1 MRTNGSAKWR
11 RVKDQSRFEAQLD
24 AGFAAEIAAI
34 PDGIKLHECIQCG
47 TCTAACPMS
56 AYMDYTPR
64 RLIAMTRAGC
74 RDDVLGSLAIWV
86 CTSCYSCTLECP
98 KRIPIT
104 EIVHGLR
111 RIAVEENLYPK
122 RFSTPVM
129 TREFVTMIERRGRS
143 TESWISLKLYM
154 KTRPIQLFKY
164 AFLAIGLM
172 RRGRLSIGRESVR
185 DPGQITTMLRAL
197 ETPSLTP
204 SRDLVA
210 VAAEVA

>member
-1 MRTNGSAKWR
+1 
-11 RVKDQSRFEAQLD
+11 
-24 AGFAAEIAAI
+24 
-34 PDGIKLHECIQCG
+34 
-47 TCTAACPMS
+47 MS

-74 RDDVLGSLAIWV
+74 REDVLGSMAIWV

-111 RIAVEENLYPK
+111 RIAIEENLYPK

-129 TREFVTMIERRGRS
+129 TREFVSMIQKRGRS
-143 TESWISLKLYM
+143 TESWISLKLYL
-154 KTRPIQLFKY
+154 KTRPIQLLKY

-172 RRGRLSIGRESVR
+172 RRGRLSVGRESIR

-197 ETPSLTP
+197 EAPSVAP
-204 SRDLVA
+204 AKDLIA
-210 VAAEVA
+210 VGAEVA